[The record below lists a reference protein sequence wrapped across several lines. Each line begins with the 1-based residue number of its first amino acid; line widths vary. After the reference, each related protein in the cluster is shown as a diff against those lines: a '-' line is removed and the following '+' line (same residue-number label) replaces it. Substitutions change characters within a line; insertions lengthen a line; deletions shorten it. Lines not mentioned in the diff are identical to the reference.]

1 MLTFNFWL
9 FSISAAFPSTGVA
22 SVHNL
27 VELFIF
33 SHMSTSSRS
42 DTWLWEIYSF
52 IPSQSNENGDQP
64 PNMIPYS
71 EWLEIV
77 LWLQVLEH
85 CCAVCL
91 FFLLRQICPPIGKD
105 ISPLSEK
112 WPVYLGTAEKAV
124 YPAPL
129 CQKGTLGQLSGPI
142 LPFPVK
148 RKIPF
153 EHGGPSIR
161 IMARLLTQIT
171 QSNFPKKY
179 LIRWGVDPNNSLTSH
194 VASTWRFEEVP
205 RSREQS
211 SLEEERPASACEP
224 V

>member
-1 MLTFNFWL
+1 MYLCYSKNIPLRLYLFHLWGQVRLYAFAGNESMGFDWLGLKSMWSLHNVKKMLTFNFWL

-64 PNMIPYS
+64 PNMIPYF

-91 FFLLRQICPPIGKD
+91 VFLLRQICQP
-105 ISPLSEK
+105 
-112 WPVYLGTAEKAV
+112 
-124 YPAPL
+124 
-129 CQKGTLGQLSGPI
+129 
-142 LPFPVK
+142 
-148 RKIPF
+148 
-153 EHGGPSIR
+153 
-161 IMARLLTQIT
+161 
-171 QSNFPKKY
+171 
-179 LIRWGVDPNNSLTSH
+179 RWG
-194 VASTWRFEEVP
+194 
-205 RSREQS
+205 
-211 SLEEERPASACEP
+211 
-224 V
+224 